1 MAIFGQIQ
9 KTKFMLKR
17 NLEVNKKA
25 KGLIFDLDGTLADT
39 MPIHYI
45 AWKNAA
51 ARYGLDFTPELFSEL
66 AGIPLY
72 PTVEKLNQI
81 FGTNIDPKEMGD
93 IKEAEFERNMHLTP
107 EIKIVTD
114 LVRKY
119 HGILP
124 IAIGTG
130 GMRRL
135 AIRTLEIIG
144 MQDYFDVLVTS
155 EDVQNYKPH
164 PETFLKCA
172 ELMGIDPVDCEVF
185 EDGIL
190 GMKAAEIAG
199 MMVVDVTQYYEVT
212 IGK

>member
-1 MAIFGQIQ
+1 MT
-9 KTKFMLKR
+9 KTK
-17 NLEVNKKA
+17 LEINPKA

-51 ARYGLDFTPELFSEL
+51 ASYGIDFTTELFQQL

-81 FGTNIDPKEMGD
+81 FGTHIDPKEMGD
-93 IKEAEFERNMHLTP
+93 IKETEFENNMHLTP
-107 EIKIVTD
+107 EIKVVTD

-119 HGILP
+119 HGIIP
-124 IAIGTG
+124 MAVGTG

-135 AIRTLEIIG
+135 AFKTLEIIG
-144 MQDYFDVLVTS
+144 LKSYFDVLVAS

-172 ELMGIDPVDCEVF
+172 ELMGVNPVDCEVF

-190 GMKAAEIAG
+190 GMKAAETAG
-199 MMVVDVTQYYEVT
+199 MMVVDVTNYYEVT

>member
-1 MAIFGQIQ
+1 M
-9 KTKFMLKR
+9 TKL
-17 NLEVNKKA
+17 NIDPKA

-51 ARYGLDFTPELFSEL
+51 ARYGIHFTPELFMEL

-81 FGTNIDPKEMGD
+81 FGKNIKPKELGD
-93 IKEAEFERNMHLTP
+93 IKEAEFEANMHLTP
-107 EIKIVTD
+107 EIKIVTN
-114 LVRKY
+114 LVRANFGK
-119 HGILP
+119 LP
-124 IAIGTG
+124 MAVGTG
-130 GMRRL
+130 GSRRL
-135 AIRTLEIIG
+135 SLKTLELIG
-144 MQDYFDVLVTS
+144 LRKYIDVIVTS
-155 EDVQNYKPH
+155 EDVSNFKPH

-172 ELMGIDPVDCEVF
+172 ELMGVSPADCEVF

-190 GMKAAEIAG
+190 GMQAARSAG

>member
-1 MAIFGQIQ
+1 MT
-9 KTKFMLKR
+9 KTK
-17 NLEVNKKA
+17 LEINPKA

-51 ARYGLDFTPELFSEL
+51 ASYGIDFTPELFQQL

-81 FGTNIDPKEMGD
+81 FGTHIDPKEMGD
-93 IKEAEFERNMHLTP
+93 IKEAEFEKNMHLTP
-107 EIKIVTD
+107 EIKVVTD

-119 HGILP
+119 HGIIP
-124 IAIGTG
+124 MAVGTG

-135 AIRTLEIIG
+135 AFKTLEIIG
-144 MQDYFDVLVTS
+144 LQDYFGIVVAS

-172 ELMGIDPVDCEVF
+172 ELMGVNPIDCEVF

-190 GMKAAEIAG
+190 GMKAAETAG
-199 MMVVDVTQYYEVT
+199 MMVVDVTNYYEVT

>member
-1 MAIFGQIQ
+1 MEKVLTI
-9 KTKFMLKR
+9 
-17 NLEVNKKA
+17 NPKA

-51 ARYGLDFTPELFSEL
+51 ASYGIDFTAELFMEL

-81 FGTNIDPKEMGD
+81 FGKNIDPREMGD
-93 IKEAEFERNMHLTP
+93 LKEAEFERNMHQTP

-114 LVRKY
+114 LVRAN
-119 HGILP
+119 HGKMP
-124 IAIGTG
+124 MAIGTG
-130 GMRRL
+130 GARRL
-135 AIRTLEIIG
+135 VLKTLEIIG
-144 MQDYFDVLVTS
+144 LKEYIDVIVCS
-155 EDVQNYKPH
+155 EDVSNYKPH

-172 ELMGIDPVDCEVF
+172 EQMDIDPVDCEVF
-185 EDGIL
+185 EDGKL
-190 GMKAAEIAG
+190 GIQAAQAAG

>member
-144 MQDYFDVLVTS
+144 MQDYFDILVTS

-172 ELMGIDPVDCEVF
+172 ELMGIDPLDCEVF
-185 EDGIL
+185 EDGVL
-190 GMKAAEIAG
+190 GMKAAETAG